1 MSRRLRRKAL
11 RLSPMTGG
19 GLSWAPGGGTL
30 RRVMLQTLA
39 QTATQLLHALR
50 RKWALV
56 VALSLVGVWAAFAF
70 WLSDI
75 QGRMD
80 LPRAYSVR
88 MTCEDDPE
96 AALWRGGCERI
107 AADIEKTGR
116 PGFFDLYNAFV
127 LVHHAP
133 SPRDASA
140 TRFADALPEPG
151 FDVEA
156 ALAGQRYGLAL
167 VTPEFEGVKSRAHV
181 EAVKTEIDARDRA
194 LLDIGRAGL
203 GVDALVAGALAN
215 LVHPSVMLNGARQ
228 AVAILMGTA
237 KESDIATGLSERR

>member
-1 MSRRLRRKAL
+1 VL
-11 RLSPMTGG
+11 
-19 GLSWAPGGGTL
+19 
-30 RRVMLQTLA
+30 
-39 QTATQLLHALR
+39 
-50 RKWALV
+50 
-56 VALSLVGVWAAFAF
+56 ALSLLGAWAAFAF

-96 AALWRGGCERI
+96 AVLWRGGCERI
-107 AADIEKTGR
+107 AADIAKTGR

-140 TRFADALPEPG
+140 TRFAEARPEPG
-151 FDVEA
+151 FDVQA
-156 ALAGQRYGLAL
+156 SLAGQRYGLAL
-167 VTPEFEGVKSRAHV
+167 VAPEFEGVKSGAHA

-194 LLDIGRAGL
+194 LLVIGRAGL